1 MRKNVI
7 EVDDD
12 DVDFLSQVAAVEAA
26 ALSAKRRKFSTPSAT
41 STANSSTPKPDTPT
55 DTEGAYLSVLRGN
68 RSPLLKQQFAATSTS
83 VRNNNSNNNSSTFAG
98 ADSGGGGDSCFK
110 CGKSGHWARDCD
122 ASGSH
127 ALSLDPSVPEKACP
141 CGLGS
146 CLENGGCSFFEWCD
160 NPSGTD
166 NMTIRRQTYTTN
178 PSVHDL
184 PCPCGA
190 GSCLTLT
197 TKTGK
202 NIGRQ
207 FYRCPGGQEPDTRQS
222 QKERKKAQAVHE
234 SPLHDFGWF
243 GGCGFFKWCDDQTMA
258 TGLPESVH
266 TPKVHKNIHEVNSK
280 SSSAS
285 GSSCYKC
292 GKDGHWSRDCPQ
304 SSHHSTPVSKG
315 NSTSSNTCYKCGQP
329 GHWAKDCSSGGN
341 VTGRYGQY

>member
-26 ALSAKRRKFSTPSAT
+26 ALSAKRRKFATP
-41 STANSSTPKPDTPT
+41 TANSFTPKPDTPT

-68 RSPLLKQQFAATSTS
+68 RSPLIKQQFAATSTS
-83 VRNNNSNNNSSTFAG
+83 VRKATTIV
-98 ADSGGGGDSCFK
+98 
-110 CGKSGHWARDCD
+110 AR
-122 ASGSH
+122 
-127 ALSLDPSVPEKACP
+127 LPVLILV
-141 CGLGS
+141 
-146 CLENGGCSFFEWCD
+146 ENGGCSFFEWCD

-166 NMTIRRQTYTTN
+166 NMTIRRQTYSTTN

-184 PCPCGA
+184 SCPCGA

-197 TKTGK
+197 PKTGK

-207 FYRCPGGQEPDTRQS
+207 FYRCPGGQ
-222 QKERKKAQAVHE
+222 
-234 SPLHDFGWF
+234 
-243 GGCGFFKWCDDQTMA
+243 GGCGFFKWCDDQTTA
-258 TGLPESVH
+258 TGLLESVN

-341 VTGRYGQY
+341 LAGRYGQS

>member
-26 ALSAKRRKFSTPSAT
+26 ALSAKRRKFSTPSA
-41 STANSSTPKPDTPT
+41 NSSTPKPDTPT

-68 RSPLLKQQFAATSTS
+68 RSPLLKQQFAAAPTS

-146 CLENGGCSFFEWCD
+146 CLENGGCGFFEWCD

-184 PCPCGA
+184 SCPCGA
-190 GSCLTLT
+190 GSCLILT

-207 FYRCPGGQEPDTRQS
+207 FYRCPGGQGS
-222 QKERKKAQAVHE
+222 
-234 SPLHDFGWF
+234 
-243 GGCGFFKWCDDQTMA
+243 CGFFKWCDDQTTA
-258 TGLPESVH
+258 TGLPESVN

-304 SSHHSTPVSKG
+304 SSHHSTPLSKG

-341 VTGRYGQY
+341 VTGQYEQY